1 MNTASR
7 DIQTR
12 VLSGAAIQAH
22 VVDLARLRIEVFR
35 QWPYLY
41 EGDARYEASYLKVY
55 LQSAHS
61 IAVLAMEGGKV
72 VGASTGLPLQDE
84 SVAFRKPFEAGPIAP
99 SEVFY
104 FGESVLLP
112 PYRGRGLGHR
122 FFDLREAHA
131 RSLGGFRW
139 TAFCAVQR
147 DAGDPRQP
155 PFHRGH
161 EAFWR
166 KRGYTPRPELSVRLP
181 WNEIDVGEMD
191 HVLTYWMRPLER
203 S

>member
-1 MNTASR
+1 MNTA
-7 DIQTR
+7 TR
-12 VLSGAAIQAH
+12 TIETRTLSGTAIQAH

-35 QWPYLY
+35 GWPYLY
-41 EGDARYEASYLKVY
+41 QGDARYEANYLKVY

-61 IAVLAMEGGKV
+61 IVVLATEGDKV
-72 VGASTGLPLQDE
+72 VGASTGLPLEDE
-84 SVAFRKPFEAGPIAP
+84 SEAFRKPFEDSSISPA
-99 SEVFY
+99 EVFY

-122 FFDLREAHA
+122 FFDAREAHA
-131 RSLGGFRW
+131 RSLGGLRW

-147 DAGDPRQP
+147 DGDDPRRP

-161 EAFWR
+161 EDFWR
-166 KRGYTPRPELSVRLP
+166 KRGYSPRPDLSVRLP
-181 WNEIDVGEMD
+181 WNEVDVGEMD

-203 S
+203 V